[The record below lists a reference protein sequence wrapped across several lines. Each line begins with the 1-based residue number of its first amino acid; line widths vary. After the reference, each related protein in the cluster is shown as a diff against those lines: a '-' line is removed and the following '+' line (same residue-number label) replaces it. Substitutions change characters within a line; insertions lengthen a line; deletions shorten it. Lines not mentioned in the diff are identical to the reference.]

1 MDLTQEQLAQE
12 QLDEI
17 RNALKKINN
26 PAPVTEP
33 EDTVPIAGYEFSSS
47 YNPFDLNYN
56 HSASVDTITL
66 NPGAVSGSLYSNT
79 VIGGGY
85 TITSPSVTGGIG
97 LNAGGNAGV
106 YTVGAGTG
114 YNWGA
119 TNPLYTNATGQ
130 LNLDGNGADIKI
142 NGRSLTDAIQK
153 LEERLNVLVP
163 NPELEKEWD
172 ELKELGD
179 KYRALEAKLKEQG
192 EMWAKLKAMPPPEP
206 LY

>member
-17 RNALKKINN
+17 RNALKKIND
-26 PAPVTEP
+26 PTPVTET
-33 EDTVPIAGYEFSSS
+33 EDTVTIAGYEYSSS
-47 YNPFDLNYN
+47 YNPFDLTYN
-56 HSASVDTITL
+56 NGATTDTITL
-66 NPGAVSGSLYSNT
+66 NPGAASGSLYSNT

-85 TITSPSVTGGIG
+85 TISPSLTGANTGP
-97 LNAGGNAGV
+97 
-106 YTVGAGTG
+106 YTISAGAGTG
-114 YNWGA
+114 YNFGA
-119 TNPLYTNATGQ
+119 TNATNTSLYTNATGQ
-130 LNLDGNGADIKI
+130 LNLEGDNADIKI
-142 NGRSLTDAIQK
+142 NGRSLTDVIQK

>member
-1 MDLTQEQLAQE
+1 MDPTQEQLAQE
-12 QLDEI
+12 QLDEL

-26 PAPVTEP
+26 STTVTES
-33 EDTVPIAGYEFSSS
+33 EGNVTITGYEYSSS

-56 HSASVDTITL
+56 HGASVDTITL

-85 TITSPSVTGGIG
+85 TLGSPSLTGGVGISANTG
-97 LNAGGNAGV
+97 P
-106 YTVGAGTG
+106 YTISGGAGSG
-114 YNWGA
+114 YNWA
-119 TNPLYTNATGQ
+119 NPLYTNASGQ
-130 LNLDGNGADIKI
+130 LNLDGDDADIKV
-142 NGRSLTDAIQK
+142 NGRSLTEAIQK

-163 NPELEKEWD
+163 NPELEKEWN